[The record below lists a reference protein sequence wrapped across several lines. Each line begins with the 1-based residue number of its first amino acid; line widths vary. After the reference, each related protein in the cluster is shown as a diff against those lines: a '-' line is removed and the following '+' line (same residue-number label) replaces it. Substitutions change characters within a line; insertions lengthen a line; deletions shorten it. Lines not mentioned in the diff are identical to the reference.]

1 MNILELFSG
10 SRSIGKIGEERG
22 HNVFSSDFQEFPN
35 TDYVVDIMEFDIN
48 KVPFVPNMIWAS
60 PPCESFS
67 VASIGRHW
75 VKGEVFTPKTD
86 NAKKGIAMLEKTLEI
101 IKHFQTLNPNLV
113 WYVENP
119 RGKMRKS
126 PLWNEIEHKLNGV
139 TYCQYDDEYETI
151 KRMKP
156 TDIWNNNPMWIS
168 KPMCKNGD
176 SCHESAPRGSST
188 GTQGIKSYYDKS
200 KIPSELCEQIVM
212 AFEDVTKYKVIIKN
226 R

>member
-22 HNVFSSDFQEFPN
+22 HNVFSSDFQDFPN
-35 TDYVVDIMEFDIN
+35 TNYVVDIMEFDVN
-48 KVPFVPNMIWAS
+48 KVPFIPNMIWAS

-86 NAKKGIAMLEKTLEI
+86 NARKGVAMLEKTLEI

-119 RGKMRKS
+119 RGKMRKY
-126 PLWNEIEHKLNGV
+126 PKWQNHFNEAWKLNGV
-139 TYCQYDDEYETI
+139 TYCQYGDT
-151 KRMKP
+151 RMKP
-156 TDIWNNNPMWIS
+156 TDIWNNNPFWVS

-176 SCHESAPRGSST
+176 SCHQSAPRGSQT

-200 KIPSELCEQIVM
+200 KIPSQLCEEVM
-212 AFEDVTKYKVIIKN
+212 IASEKIINITYFK
-226 R
+226 